1 MPMKS
6 LVLVFILF
14 ISSNKI
20 LATVQTPDL
29 LIIENDTLELR
40 EMSNFPLESLNL
52 NFRPFNYTRQ
62 TAPNTSCWRGYQ
74 AIWRIINNEIYLE
87 KIQRCHGDDNNMRT
101 ENLNDFFTKNQ
112 MDFIE
117 KDGLVLAN
125 WVNLNLY
132 ELKNLYSNTK
142 NRKRM
147 LSDNFFEKKN
157 IEKADCVL
165 SIKNGKIERNSLNK
179 VLSNKI

>member
-6 LVLVFILF
+6 FVLVFILF

-52 NFRPFNYTRQ
+52 KFRPFNYTRQ
-62 TAPNTSCWRGYQ
+62 TAPNTACWRGYQ

-87 KIQRCHGDDNNMRT
+87 KIQRCYGDENSEKF
-101 ENLNDFFTKNQ
+101 ENLTDFFTKNQ
-112 MDFIE
+112 IDFTE
-117 KDGLVLAN
+117 KKGMVLAN

-132 ELKNLYSNTK
+132 ELKSLYSNKKT
-142 NRKRM
+142 
-147 LSDNFFEKKN
+147 EKQ
-157 IEKADCVL
+157 C
-165 SIKNGKIERNSLNK
+165 
-179 VLSNKI
+179 